1 MKKMLS
7 FTALVMLVA
16 SSTIAVAGGRGPSGG
31 ASGISPGSQMR
42 DAGGPSNTTRGAS
55 TFTPA
60 QDMKD
65 AGGPS
70 NTTHGASTFSPGH
83 LKKK

>member
-1 MKKMLS
+1 MKKMIS

-16 SSTIAVAGGRGPSGG
+16 SSTIAVAAGRGGG

-83 LKKK
+83 LKGKK